1 MPRMLRQLRPWT
13 KRQTALEDG
22 SLVTFVE
29 GEFIDTVIG
38 IAESRTEIVMLRPP
52 DGGAGV
58 ELASF
63 VRPDHEPGSSSRA
76 SSGPTTSPDRPPRWP
91 PSWSAQHLFRDRRP
105 PGGRRRTG
113 CERIRTDR
121 RDRSAREHLADGPC
135 ARAGGNRR
143 LADRAD
149 RLTPSGCPLPK
160 RHLRRLKALHGR
172 VSRGSYQGIRGGRS
186 QPVVRHMWTTHT
198 ASGAVRRLG

>member
-63 VRPDHEPGSSSRA
+63 VRPDHEPGSPTAMATELVSAASVSR
-76 SSGPTTSPDRPPRWP
+76 STTS
-91 PSWSAQHLFRDRRP
+91 RRP
-105 PGGRRRTG
+105 STDWL
-113 CERIRTDR
+113 RTDT
-121 RDRSAREHLADGPC
+121 D
-135 ARAGGNRR
+135 
-143 LADRAD
+143 
-149 RLTPSGCPLPK
+149 
-160 RHLRRLKALHGR
+160 
-172 VSRGSYQGIRGGRS
+172 
-186 QPVVRHMWTTHT
+186 
-198 ASGAVRRLG
+198 